1 MDAHI
6 NIEEITK
13 KIMEERRQQEILWHK
28 ERVVKLLQEKIELE
42 LRLLV
47 VNETLK
53 KIDEF
58 VKENPHLQE

>member
-1 MDAHI
+1 
-6 NIEEITK
+6 
-13 KIMEERRQQEILWHK
+13 
-28 ERVVKLLQEKIELE
+28 LLQEKIELE

>member
-1 MDAHI
+1 MYAKI

-28 ERVVKLLQEKIELE
+28 DRVFKLLQEKIELE

>member
-1 MDAHI
+1 MDAKI

-28 ERVVKLLQEKIELE
+28 DRVFKLLQEKIELE

>member
-1 MDAHI
+1 MELQV

-13 KIMEERRQQEILWHK
+13 KVMEERRREEIQWHK
-28 ERVVKLLQEKIELE
+28 ERVVKLLQEKVELE

-47 VNETLK
+47 INETLK

>member
-1 MDAHI
+1 MDAKI

>member
-1 MDAHI
+1 METKL
-6 NIEEITK
+6 NVEEIAK
-13 KIMEERRQQEILWHK
+13 KVMEERRQQEILWHK

-47 VNETLK
+47 INETLK

>member
-1 MDAHI
+1 MEATI

-13 KIMEERRQQEILWHK
+13 RVMEERRQQEILYHK
-28 ERVVKLLQEKIELE
+28 ERVIKLLQEKIELE

>member
-1 MDAHI
+1 MEAKI

-13 KIMEERRQQEILWHK
+13 RVMEERRQQEILYHK
-28 ERVVKLLQEKIELE
+28 ERVIKLLQEKIELE

>member
-1 MDAHI
+1 MDAQI

>member
-1 MDAHI
+1 METKV
-6 NIEEITK
+6 NVEEIAK
-13 KIMEERRQQEILWHK
+13 KVMEERRQQEILWHK

>member
-1 MDAHI
+1 MEAKI